1 MVNRTTASNKAIR
14 EIGEILAEGYLRLLK
29 RRSDKPQHHKQVQRA
44 ELQQIQ
50 DRKPCYRGTEEP

>member
-1 MVNRTTASNKAIR
+1 MNRTTASNEAIR

-29 RRSDKPQHHKQVQRA
+29 RRSDKPHHHKQVQRS

-50 DRKPCYRGTEEP
+50 DRKPCYRSMEKP